1 MQLAIRPFSFVRI
14 AAGSA
19 AALMTIAV
27 SAALL
32 APQDALAQGRG
43 KGGAANSPLGGLGG
57 DSKEPIK
64 IDADKLDVL
73 DKDNR
78 AVFSGNVVAVQG
90 ETTVRCS
97 IMTVFYEG
105 RSGQGSAGGAKPAAA
120 TPTAAPAATP
130 VAPGAPAASG
140 DSSIKRIECKGPV
153 TVVSKTQAASSD
165 NAVFDRANNQV
176 IMTGNVALNDGPNI
190 TRGEKLTY
198 NTVTGIANVQSPPG
212 VRVQGLFVPN
222 STETGKT
229 DAKTGTKPT
238 AGAAPA
244 KPATPTN

>member
-1 MQLAIRPFSFVRI
+1 MQLAIHPFSFLRV
-14 AAGSA
+14 ATGSA
-19 AALMTIAV
+19 AALMSVAV
-27 SAALL
+27 AMAVF
-32 APQDALAQGRG
+32 APQDALAQARARG
-43 KGGAANSPLGGLGG
+43 GANSPLGGLGG

-90 ETTVRCS
+90 ETTVRCT

-105 RSGQGSAGGAKPAAA
+105 RGGQGAGAARATGAPAA
-120 TPTAAPAATP
+120 TPTATPAT
-130 VAPGAPAASG
+130 PGAPAGSG

-153 TVVSKTQAASSD
+153 TVVSKTQAATSD

-198 NTVTGIANVQSPPG
+198 NTVTGIANVETNKG
-212 VRVQGLFVPN
+212 GRVQGFFVPN
-222 STETGKT
+222 STEAGKT
-229 DAKTGTKPT
+229 DAKTGTKPAT
-238 AGAAPA
+238 GA